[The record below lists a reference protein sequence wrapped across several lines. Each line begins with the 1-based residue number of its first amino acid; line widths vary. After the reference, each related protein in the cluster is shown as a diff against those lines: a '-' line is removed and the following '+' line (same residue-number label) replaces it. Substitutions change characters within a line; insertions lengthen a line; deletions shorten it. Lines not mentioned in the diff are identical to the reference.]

1 MSVIFKYGDYEFD
14 PKPAFSINVDN
25 LKTPDGSGYGRKYT
39 VEIEGSLL
47 LQPNQAISG
56 VVGTFQK
63 IEDLKDALNQDGKLF
78 LVSCNDNPIIS
89 GYPIIGESL
98 SIEKNEDNFARRADY
113 KFAFEMPTLTGGDSG
128 DNFNNS
134 IIPPF
139 IESASESWSV
149 DFEEERMPFDWN
161 VSGINEKFGYKLA
174 VTHDVDVQARPA
186 YDSSEN
192 IIEPWKSAKDYAET
206 RLGFDNDMVT
216 LTGILGIPRPNN
228 NYFTKFDVFNQ
239 YRNVQ
244 IDKSNGSVKVSETF
258 IVTPSGSN
266 SLPNNAIE
274 TFSIDVNKDEGITSV
289 SINGEIQG
297 LAKITYDPSGV
308 FKQESSKFVAASGYY
323 SLLGQFTPSRLYRR
337 CNSVYKMAKDSCDNN
352 DLNPIPNSKSASFNP
367 IDGTI
372 SYTQTFNNQFYCFT
386 DPCIV
391 SQNVTVDDN
400 LKQDVF
406 AEQVVIG
413 RAVGPIIQ
421 DINTKTARSRT
432 VTVEIVTRPST
443 DCTSYYNPT
452 FTGQVETLVN
462 SLLDQIST
470 SGQFISENRQNWSI
484 TQGRYTRTKGIVYGE
499 CS

>member
-39 VEIEGSLL
+39 VDIEGSLL

-56 VVGTFQK
+56 VVGVFQK

-78 LVSCNDNPIIS
+78 IVSCNDNPIIS

-98 SIEKNEDNFARRADY
+98 SVEKREDNFARRADY

-128 DNFNNS
+128 DHFNNS

-149 DFEEERMPFDWN
+149 DFEEERMPFDWSL
-161 VSGINEKFGYKLA
+161 SGNFVEKFGYKLA
-174 VTHDVDVQARPA
+174 ITHDVDVQARAA

-192 IIEPWKSAKDYAET
+192 LIEPWKSAKSYAET

-216 LTGILGIPRPNN
+216 LTGILGIPRPDN
-228 NYFTKFDVFNQ
+228 NYFTAFDVFNQ

-274 TFSIDVNKDEGITSV
+274 TFSIDVNKEEGITSV
-289 SINGEIQG
+289 SIDGEIQG
-297 LAKITYDPSGV
+297 LAKITYDPSGI
-308 FKQESSKFVAASGYY
+308 FKQESSKFAAASGYY
-323 SLLGQFTPSRLYRR
+323 KLVESTNRFYLRSNRAYQL
-337 CNSVYKMAKDSCDNN
+337 AKDNCDNQN
-352 DLNPIPNSKSASFNP
+352 LSHLYTSKAVGLNP

-372 SYTQTFNNQFYCFT
+372 TYNYNFDNNIRCFT

-391 SQNVTVDDN
+391 SQNITIDDS

-413 RAVGPIIQ
+413 RAIGPIIQ
-421 DINTKTARSRT
+421 DINTKTARTRT

-443 DCTSYYNPT
+443 GCSSYYDAS
-452 FTGQVETLVN
+452 FTGNVESLINTILNQV
-462 SLLDQIST
+462 
-470 SGQFISENRQNWSI
+470 SGVQFVSENRQNWNI
-484 TQGRYTRTKGIVYGE
+484 TNGRYTRTKGIVYGE
-499 CS
+499 C